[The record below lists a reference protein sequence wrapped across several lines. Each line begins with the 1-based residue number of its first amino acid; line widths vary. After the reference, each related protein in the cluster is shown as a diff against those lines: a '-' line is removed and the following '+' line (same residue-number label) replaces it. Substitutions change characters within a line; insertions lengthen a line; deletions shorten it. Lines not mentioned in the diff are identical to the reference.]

1 MQEANLPGMAACII
15 KNGKIQWAKGYGW
28 ADIEKQIPVTPDT
41 VFGVASISKSVTA
54 TALMQLYEQGR
65 FGLDEA
71 INQYLPFPVK
81 NPKHPLATITF
92 RQLITHTSSI
102 KHGFEVAEESRKS
115 GDTFRPLGVFMHEYF
130 VPGGRY
136 YSDENFHTFSPRK
149 KMALFHFGI
158 RAGWLHGRSDFRSS
172 FPRVLRKK
180 SFQLTTLGMKSTKW
194 FRTDFDTSSVAT
206 FYKYNP
212 GSQGYTAI
220 PPYRYADYPGA
231 GLHSSVE
238 RSLTLPS
245 CSHPTRASG
254 RHSSHQYKNGK

>member
-1 MQEANLPGMAACII
+1 MKKAIGVLCIIFLASANFTPLQSAENSLNQFILAKMQEAKLPGMSACII

-65 FGLDEA
+65 FGLDDA

-102 KHGFEVAEESRKS
+102 KHGFEVAEASRKS
-115 GDTFRPLGVFMHEYF
+115 GDTFQPLGVFMHEYF

-136 YSDENFHTFSPRK
+136 YSDEQFHTFSPGKRWRYSTLAFGLAGYMVEVISGVPFPEYCAK
-149 KMALFHFGI
+149 K
-158 RAGWLHGRSDFRSS
+158 SFRSS
-172 FPRVLRKK
+172 WNEK
-180 SFQLTTLGMKSTKW
+180 
-194 FRTDFDTSSVAT
+194 
-206 FYKYNP
+206 YKMV
-212 GSQGYTAI
+212 S
-220 PPYRYADYPGA
+220 
-231 GLHSSVE
+231 
-238 RSLTLPS
+238 
-245 CSHPTRASG
+245 
-254 RHSSHQYKNGK
+254 K